1 MGMSDAL
8 FDSAESIVHY
18 LKPFWRDDYTTE
30 VRDRCIALVHE
41 MDALRVRL
49 DSFTDLTPDQY
60 QEILERVRAERV
72 VEMATDERDTFID
85 DDIPDSFNRRREG
98 QADDHF

>member
-1 MGMSDAL
+1 MSMADAL
-8 FDSAESIVHY
+8 SDSASNIVDY
-18 LKPFWRDDYTTE
+18 LKPFWRDSYSAE
-30 VRDRCIALVHE
+30 VRERCIALVHE